1 MKRFSIVCIGIM
13 SLTHPA
19 ITMAAESPEQNKTQ
33 VQLEAVAAA
42 ISDIES
48 WLNSANEQHSEE
60 LERLREAEVAHSAAI
75 TASTA
80 VAERVAALRVESA
93 SLLREQESLL
103 NLKAEQEEILAVLL
117 RAAYMSGDS
126 LALKLLLNGE
136 DLSEGSRM
144 LSYARY
150 LSEYQLDKIENYQL
164 TLDQLTIVEAN
175 RESTLNELESRLQEL
190 QQEQSALKQ
199 LQAERS
205 QAVNALAR
213 SITSR
218 SSELEQLQLD
228 RAELEKLLEEI
239 ARAMEG
245 IRSFDDV
252 PPFVDQKGE
261 LKPPL
266 AGPLISRFGES
277 YGGGSLRRQGIIIGA
292 EVGTVVNAVHAGQVV
307 FANWLRGSGLLVVID
322 HGEGFMSLY
331 GGNEALAVAAGDWVD
346 AGAVIATSGN
356 GVSNQAGVY
365 FEIRRSGQPQDPTDW
380 LSP

>member
-75 TASTA
+75 AASTA

-190 QQEQSALKQ
+190 QQEQSALEQ